1 MQYEPTIGL
10 EIHVELKTKTKMFC
24 SCLNDPDEKHPNFN
38 ICPICM
44 GHPGTL
50 PVINR
55 KAVEKLLRVGLALNS
70 EVAESSKF
78 DRKNYFYPDL
88 PKGYQISQYDLP
100 LCRGGYLDI
109 GDGKKINL
117 ERTHLEED
125 AGRLIHPVRG
135 RPATGTAT
143 TASGRSASNG
153 VNPEGAKYTLVD
165 FNRAGIPLMEL
176 VTKPDLK
183 SGKEIEDFTKELQL
197 ILRYLDASDADM
209 EKGQMRIEVNISVKK
224 AGAKELGTK
233 VEIKNIN
240 SVKAASAAADFEIK
254 RQTELLEAGKK
265 VTQETRGW
273 DENKG
278 ATFSQRIKEGS
289 ADYRYFPEPDLP
301 PMKFSKDQIEEMRL
315 GLPELPAQRR
325 KRFKEQYG
333 LTDAQ
338 IEIFTLA
345 KHLGD
350 YFEHVASEL
359 DDKGNKSKEN
369 YNKAANLL
377 ITELPPRLNM
387 RGLEINELE
396 GIKITPEAFAEL
408 AFMATQ
414 KLITSAVVGV
424 VLTEMIKTGL
434 HPEQIV
440 KNKNLEQVS
449 DTDELQKAVEEV
461 VAKNPK
467 AVNDYGQGK
476 KEALKFLVGQV
487 MAATR
492 GKANP
497 QVVSGLLE
505 KVLLK

>member
-1 MQYEPTIGL
+1 MPQEYEPTIGL

-24 SCLNDPDEKHPNFN
+24 DSPNDPDEKHPNVN
-38 ICPICM
+38 VCPICM

-50 PVINR
+50 PTINQE
-55 KAVEKLLRVGLALNS
+55 AVKKLIGVGLALNCQ
-70 EVAESSKF
+70 VAEFSKF

-100 LCRGGYLDI
+100 LCKGGYLELK
-109 GDGKKINL
+109 DGKKINI
-117 ERTHLEED
+117 ERIHLEED
-125 AGRLIHPVRG
+125 TGRLLH
-135 RPATGTAT
+135 
-143 TASGRSASNG
+143 
-153 VNPEGAKYTLVD
+153 PEGTDYSLVD
-165 FNRAGIPLMEL
+165 YNRAGIPLMEL
-176 VTKPDLK
+176 VTKPDLQ
-183 SGKEIEDFTKELQL
+183 SGKEIEEFAKELQL

-224 AGAKELGTK
+224 KGAKELGTK

-240 SVKAASAAADFEIK
+240 SIKAASTATDYEIK
-254 RQTELLEAGKK
+254 RQTELLESGEK
-265 VTQETRGW
+265 VVQETRGW

-278 ATFSQRIKEGS
+278 KTFSQRLKEGS

-301 PMKFSKDQIEEMRL
+301 PMKFSKNEVEEMRL
-315 GLPELPAQRR
+315 GLPELPAARR
-325 KRFKEQYG
+325 ERFKNQYS

-345 KHLGD
+345 RHLGD

-387 RGLEINELE
+387 KGLEIDELE
-396 GIKITPEAFAEL
+396 GIKVSPEAFAEL

-414 KLITSAVVGV
+414 KLITSSVAGI
-424 VLTEMIKTGL
+424 VLTEMIETGL
-434 HPEQIV
+434 HPDEIV
-440 KNKNLEQVS
+440 KSKNLGQVS
-449 DTDELQKAVEEV
+449 DTTEIQKAIEEIVAKNSKAVE
-461 VAKNPK
+461 
-467 AVNDYGQGK
+467 DYKKGK
-476 KEALKFLVGQV
+476 IESIKFLTGQV
-487 MAATR
+487 MALTR

-497 QVVSGLLE
+497 QLVSQLLE
-505 KVLLK
+505 KKLKE